1 LQIARHLFDFLVT
14 RGHKQQLEPG
24 LATSWKAIDDTT
36 WEFKL
41 RPGVKW
47 HDGSPFTADDV
58 IFTVGRAPNV
68 PNSPGGYSVYVR
80 GKAFIKVDDLTL
92 RVKTKK
98 PHPLMPSD
106 LSTFAIVSKKHG
118 VAATTLTYNDGSTA
132 IGTGPSKLS
141 SWTRG
146 DNIVFE
152 ANPNYWSGK
161 PNWDKVTFQFIKS
174 GPSRIAAILSGDVKF
189 IDKVPSAD
197 IKLLK
202 DNPKVTIS
210 QAPSNRLIFFSPDG
224 NRHISPHVKNND
236 GMPMFPNALRD
247 WKVRKAMSMAINRQA
262 IVDRVM
268 EGSAVASGQVVPE
281 GFFGYNANL
290 KPEPYDPESTKNL
303 LAEAGYPN
311 GFQLTVHGPNDRY
324 VNDGKVV
331 EAIAGM
337 LVRIGIKATVTALPK
352 AVYFTRGSKLEYSF
366 ALFSYGSDTGE
377 ASSPL
382 NGFLHAH
389 NKATGQGTFNRSR
402 YSNVVFDST
411 LEEAMVTVDDGKREK
426 LLQEASAI
434 AVRDYAFIPTHFQVN
449 TWAMR
454 PGLTY
459 QARTDENTL
468 AQGISSTK

>member
-1 LQIARHLFDFLVT
+1 
-14 RGHKQQLEPG
+14 
-24 LATSWKAIDDTT
+24 
-36 WEFKL
+36 
-41 RPGVKW
+41 
-47 HDGSPFTADDV
+47 
-58 IFTVGRAPNV
+58 
-68 PNSPGGYSVYVR
+68 
-80 GKAFIKVDDLTL
+80 
-92 RVKTKK
+92 
-98 PHPLMPSD
+98 
-106 LSTFAIVSKKHG
+106 
-118 VAATTLTYNDGSTA
+118 
-132 IGTGPSKLS
+132 
-141 SWTRG
+141 
-146 DNIVFE
+146 
-152 ANPNYWSGK
+152 
-161 PNWDKVTFQFIKS
+161 
-174 GPSRIAAILSGDVKF
+174 
-189 IDKVPSAD
+189 
-197 IKLLK
+197 
-202 DNPKVTIS
+202 
-210 QAPSNRLIFFSPDG
+210 
-224 NRHISPHVKNND
+224 
-236 GMPMFPNALRD
+236 MFPNALRD

-290 KPEPYDPESTKNL
+290 KPEPYDPEGAKKL

-311 GFQLTVHGPNDRY
+311 GFQLTVHGSNDRY

-337 LVRIGIKATVTALPK
+337 LVRIGIKATVSALPK

-382 NGFLHAH
+382 NGFLHTH

-411 LEEAMVTVDDGKREK
+411 LEEAMVTVDNGKREK
-426 LLQEASAI
+426 LLQDASAI
-434 AVRDYAFIPTHFQVN
+434 AVQDYAFIPTHFQVN